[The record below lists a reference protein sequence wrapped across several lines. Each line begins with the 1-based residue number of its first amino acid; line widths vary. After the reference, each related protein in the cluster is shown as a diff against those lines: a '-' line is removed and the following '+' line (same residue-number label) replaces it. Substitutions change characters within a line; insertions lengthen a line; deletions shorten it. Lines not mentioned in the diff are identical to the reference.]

1 MVTGSWQMNHRIH
14 DLNKLSVLFFLFD
27 TLFGIAL
34 FELYYFTSIFK
45 DYRMVGYP

>member
-1 MVTGSWQMNHRIH
+1 MNHRIH
-14 DLNKLSVLFFLFD
+14 VLNKLSVLFCL
-27 TLFGIAL
+27 THCFGIAL